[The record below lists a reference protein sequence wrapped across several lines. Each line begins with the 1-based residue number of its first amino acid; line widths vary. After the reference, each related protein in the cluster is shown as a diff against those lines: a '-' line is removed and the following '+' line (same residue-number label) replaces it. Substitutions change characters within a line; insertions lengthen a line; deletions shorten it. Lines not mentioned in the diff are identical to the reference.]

1 MSEITWNQPLPI
13 LTTSCII
20 DNGPKYSF
28 ICPKYA
34 LHIRCICESKLC
46 ACSFPSNIPR
56 VFHVEATC
64 LQTCHVYS
72 TLKRRAFKHTTCIP
86 RWSDVKTT
94 VSTSLQREIH
104 VVCLLALKRPSKIHS
119 GAFEIFN
126 NVPLT
131 PPLSCFVSVLDQSK
145 ETDVRYNILSE
156 TY

>member
-1 MSEITWNQPLPI
+1 MISCLKLPGINRCLFSQQAVSQITVLNTPLYVLNMHYI
-13 LTTSCII
+13 YVVYVSLNYVLVVS
-20 DNGPKYSF
+20 
-28 ICPKYA
+28 
-34 LHIRCICESKLC
+34 
-46 ACSFPSNIPR
+46 
-56 VFHVEATC
+56 
-64 LQTCHVYS
+64 LQTYHVYS

>member
-28 ICPKYA
+28 IRPKYA

-46 ACSFPSNIPR
+46 ACSFPSNMPR

-64 LQTCHVYS
+64 LQTYHVY
-72 TLKRRAFKHTTCIP
+72 
-86 RWSDVKTT
+86 
-94 VSTSLQREIH
+94 STSLQREIH
-104 VVCLLALKRPSKIHS
+104 VVCLLAIKRPSKIHS